1 MLPSRSSVDAAQ
13 EIVDRV
19 AARARGPREGLFGPE
34 SMVWRVAREN
44 VLFAGAPRALLL
56 QLAHPAVLSG
66 VMQHS
71 QVASDPL
78 GRSLRTFEA
87 MYTLTLGDL
96 DSALRVIRMVW
107 RRHQV
112 VRGSVIQDTRSS
124 EAGAAYQATDP
135 KLMLWVWATLH
146 DTSVRMFEAFVRP
159 LSVAERARLHE
170 EGKVIQLAFGI
181 PEQDIPPTPQDFD
194 AYVQSMI
201 DGPVLDVPQAAR
213 DQWTLLLRQPPS
225 GALVG
230 ALMLPNRRGLN
241 LLIDG
246 SPVRLLGPA
255 VARLLA
261 AGTLPPRLREGYGL
275 RWSAPD
281 AALFKVIAEATR
293 RSVRLLPRHL
303 RFHAAYRHAMERVSS
318 SRAA

>member
-1 MLPSRSSVDAAQ
+1 MVN
-13 EIVDRV
+13 RV

-34 SMVWRVAREN
+34 SMVWKVAREN

-71 QVASDPL
+71 QVATDPL

-87 MYTLTLGDL
+87 MYSLTLGDL
-96 DSALRVIRMVW
+96 ESALRVTRMVW

-112 VRGSVIQDTRSS
+112 VRGTVLRETRSS
-124 EAGAAYQATDP
+124 EAGAAYHATDP

-146 DTSVRMFEAFVRP
+146 DTSMRMFQTFVRP
-159 LSVAERARLHE
+159 LTADERARLHE
-170 EGKVIQLAFGI
+170 ESKLVQLAFGI

-194 AYVQSMI
+194 AYVEGMLA
-201 DGPVLDVPQAAR
+201 GPVLDVPPAAR
-213 DQWTLLLRQPPS
+213 EQWELLLRQPPS
-225 GALVG
+225 GGLVG
-230 ALMLPNRRGLN
+230 ALMLPNLRAVN

-246 SPVRLLGPA
+246 SPVRLLAPA
-255 VARLLA
+255 LSRLLA
-261 AGTLPPRLREGYGL
+261 AGTLPPRIREGYGL
-275 RWSAPD
+275 RWSAAD
-281 AALFKVIAEATR
+281 AALFKVLVEATR

-303 RFHAAYRHAMERVSS
+303 RFHAAYRHAMERVSPR
-318 SRAA
+318 RAA

>member
-1 MLPSRSSVDAAQ
+1 MVPTRPPGDAAQ

-19 AARARGPREGLFGPE
+19 AGLARGPREGLFGPD
-34 SMVWRVAREN
+34 SMVWKVAREN
-44 VLFAGAPRALLL
+44 VLFVGAPRALLL

-71 QVASDPL
+71 QVAADPL

-96 DSALRVIRMVW
+96 ESALRVIRMVW
-107 RRHQV
+107 KRHQV
-112 VRGSVIQDTRSS
+112 VRGSVLRETRSS
-124 EAGAAYQATDP
+124 EAGAAYHATDP
-135 KLMLWVWATLH
+135 RLMLWVWATLH
-146 DTSVRMFEAFVRP
+146 DTSVRMFETFVRP
-159 LSVAERARLHE
+159 LSVDERARLHD

-181 PEQDIPPTPQDFD
+181 PEADIPPTPQEFD
-194 AYVQSMI
+194 AYVARML

-213 DQWTLLLRQPPS
+213 DQWDLLLRQPPS
-225 GALVG
+225 GGLVG
-230 ALMLPNRRGLN
+230 ALMLPNRRAVN

-246 SPVRLLGPA
+246 SPVRLLAPA

-275 RWSAPD
+275 KWSTSD
-281 AALFKVIAEATR
+281 AALFKVLVEGVRQSI
-293 RSVRLLPRHL
+293 RLLPKPL
-303 RFHAAYRHAMERVSS
+303 RYHAAYRHAMDRVSPT
-318 SRAA
+318 RAA